1 MTGQFRMFYDPA
13 VHDGMSPEEAAADI
27 TEKVIERRGI
37 GKDRT
42 GELWML
48 RTYTLKE
55 VREARGMAEEC

>member
-13 VHDGMSPEEAAADI
+13 VHDAMSPEDAAADI
-27 TEKVIERRGI
+27 VEKIVERRGLEQ
-37 GKDRT
+37 DRK

-55 VREARGMAEEC
+55 VRAARGLTDEG